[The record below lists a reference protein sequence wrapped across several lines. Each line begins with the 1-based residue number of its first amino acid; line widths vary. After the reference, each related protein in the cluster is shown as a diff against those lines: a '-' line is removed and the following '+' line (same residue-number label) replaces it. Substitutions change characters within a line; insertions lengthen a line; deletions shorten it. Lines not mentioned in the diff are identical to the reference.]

1 MSRPEWHSCARGYRY
16 VLGSSFYG
24 GVLIATPNRLPR
36 YSIAPASQARR
47 HFARRWLIMVSSQS
61 PLKLRAS
68 FTRLWK
74 CSRRRKL
81 LLQLLYPIPW
91 SFQVPPPSAPGRL
104 IASTGTGPVVD
115 ASLVQRNIRQ
125 LHDVP
130 LFRVRDTPLCSL
142 YRLHEDLRCGN
153 IIMMGYES
161 SYFFYHSETTWLLSQ
176 VPDPEDADL
185 VRYSLLA
192 SFVEAL
198 VAAFNWKLEQ
208 GLRRDG
214 SQVLGVGDNDSVQPV
229 LESPPS
235 WTSKVNPVAERLDLR
250 PPNNT
255 DSPDIAFQRRNIEA
269 PMGYLYSV

>member
-1 MSRPEWHSCARGYRY
+1 MVG
-16 VLGSSFYG
+16 VLNG
-24 GVLIATPNRLPR
+24 GVKARSWRYMQRFNSTLQKRPNSLLRRYPIAH
-36 YSIAPASQARR
+36 AGQARR
-47 HFARRWLIMVSSQS
+47 HFARRWLIMVLSQS
-61 PLKLRAS
+61 PLKLRGS
-68 FTRLWK
+68 FNRLRK
-74 CSRRRKL
+74 CSQRRKL

-104 IASTGTGPVVD
+104 IASMGAGPLVD
-115 ASLVQRNIRQ
+115 ASLIQRNIRQ
-125 LHDVP
+125 LHEMP
-130 LFRVRDTPLCSL
+130 LFRVRDAPLCSL
-142 YRLHEDLRCGN
+142 YRLYEDLCTGN

-161 SYFFYHSETTWLLSQ
+161 TYFFYHSETTWQLSQ
-176 VPDPEDADL
+176 VPDPEDNDL

-214 SQVLGVGDNDSVQPV
+214 SQISGEEDNDSVQV
-229 LESPPS
+229 ILETPPS
-235 WTSKVNPVAERLDLR
+235 WTSKVKPIAKRLDLR

-255 DSPDIAFQRRNIEA
+255 DSLDLAFQRRNIEA